1 LNADLNRT
9 SQPTLVIFSG
19 LPGSGKSTLADRL
32 ARELRWPLLRIDDV
46 AGKVPSDADYHF
58 WDEKVLVLL
67 TIAEEQLKL
76 GVNIIADSIFMGAD
90 RLHAQEIA
98 QKHSAIFRP
107 VYCFVSDEAIWEERV
122 DERVDTLDRS
132 EVATWE
138 QIQHQRQWFAPWQ
151 PGTGLFV
158 DAIDPVEQNYT
169 KVFRFVSSPTV
180 PLEPIQVEIPLV
192 KGQYHE

>member
-1 LNADLNRT
+1 LNQT

-19 LPGSGKSTLADRL
+19 LPGAGKSTLADRL

-46 AGKVPSDADYHF
+46 AGKVPPDADYQF

-76 GVNIIADSIFMGAD
+76 GLSVITDSVFMGAD

-98 QKHSAIFRP
+98 QKHNAIFRP
-107 VYCFVSDEAIWEERV
+107 VYCFVSNEAIWEKRVTERI
-122 DERVDTLDRS
+122 DTLGHS
-132 EVATWE
+132 NVATWE

-151 PGTGLFV
+151 SSTGLFI
-158 DAIDPVEQNYT
+158 DAIDSVEQNYA
-169 KVFRFVSSPTV
+169 KILEFVSSPTV
-180 PLEPIQVEIPLV
+180 SLEPLQVELPLV

>member
-1 LNADLNRT
+1 M
-9 SQPTLVIFSG
+9 IFSG

-46 AGKVPSDADYHF
+46 AGNVPLDADYHF

-98 QKHSAIFRP
+98 QKHGAIIRP

-138 QIQHQRQWFAPWQ
+138 QIQHQRRWFAPWQ

-169 KVFRFVSSPTV
+169 KILEFVSSPTV
-180 PLEPIQVEIPLV
+180 PLEPIQVEVPLV

>member
-1 LNADLNRT
+1 MNQT

-19 LPGSGKSTLADRL
+19 LPGAGKSTLADRL

-46 AGKVPSDADYHF
+46 AGKVPPDADYQF

-76 GVNIIADSIFMGAD
+76 GLSVITDSVFMGAD

-98 QKHSAIFRP
+98 QKHNAIFRP
-107 VYCFVSDEAIWEERV
+107 VYCFVSNEAIWEKRVTERI
-122 DERVDTLDRS
+122 DTLGHS
-132 EVATWE
+132 NVATWE

-151 PGTGLFV
+151 SGTGLFI
-158 DAIDPVEQNYT
+158 DAIDSVEQNYV
-169 KVFRFVSSPTV
+169 KILEFVSSSTV
-180 PLEPIQVEIPLV
+180 SLEPLQVELPLV

>member
-1 LNADLNRT
+1 MNQT

-19 LPGSGKSTLADRL
+19 LPGAGKSTLADRL

-46 AGKVPSDADYHF
+46 AGKVPSDADYQF

-76 GVNIIADSIFMGAD
+76 GLSVITDSVFMGAD

-98 QKHSAIFRP
+98 QKHNAIFRP
-107 VYCFVSDEAIWEERV
+107 VYCFVSNEAIWEKRVTERI
-122 DERVDTLDRS
+122 DTLGHS
-132 EVATWE
+132 NVATWE

-151 PGTGLFV
+151 SGTGLFI
-158 DAIDPVEQNYT
+158 DAIDSVEQNYV
-169 KVFRFVSSPTV
+169 KILEFVSSSTV
-180 PLEPIQVEIPLV
+180 SLEPLQVELPLV